1 MARNAHSFT
10 IEDGLGTSDNLD
22 AYVQV
27 LEEIDAPLG
36 VALGPYLASM
46 AADQTI
52 DPSTI
57 WSALYAATAP
67 TSDNTSSNA
76 GGAE

>member
-10 IEDGLGTSDNLD
+10 IEDRSGTSDNLD

-36 VALGPYLASM
+36 VALRPYLASM
-46 AADQTI
+46 AAGPTI
-52 DPSTI
+52 DTSTI
-57 WSALYAATAP
+57 WNALYAATAP
-67 TSDNTSSNA
+67 TSDNASSNA
-76 GGAE
+76 GGTE